1 MIIITTHTV
10 SNFMAKNK
18 TKKKSGFRI
27 LSMVHGFPMVFC
39 GLDFIHDLGL
49 FVLMFLMGN
58 GEQVS
63 VLGRYGPAPREEL

>member
-1 MIIITTHTV
+1 
-10 SNFMAKNK
+10 
-18 TKKKSGFRI
+18 
-27 LSMVHGFPMVFC
+27 MVHDFPMVFC

-63 VLGRYGPAPREEL
+63 VLGRYGPVPREEL